1 MAGWR
6 KKMVTCFKNLLSRV
20 SFFSEGVVTAYID
33 QTAWNLVQISSINR
47 GSTLT
52 KHIYTK
58 SAICQVKMAEIC
70 QKSGRGCENLPL
82 KASLW
87 PHRSSLMHQIWSK
100 WCSDKCQ
107 QLLLQTFWHQGPFS
121 WQELGIETKVG
132 QKTPGSHFFEEPLW
146 PHLPTKP
153 PKLGVKW

>member
-1 MAGWR
+1 MSLGCYSIIPLLIISSLRWQVGGR
-6 KKMVTCFKNLLSRV
+6 KWLLV
-20 SFFSEGVVTAYID
+20 SKIFCRECLFLLSEGVVTAYIN
-33 QTAWNLVQISSINR
+33 QTAWNLVQISSTNR
-47 GSTLT
+47 GSTLIQ
-52 KHIYTK
+52 HIYTK

-70 QKSGRGCENLPL
+70 QKSGRWCENLPL

-121 WQELGIETKVG
+121 WQELGI
-132 QKTPGSHFFEEPLW
+132 
-146 PHLPTKP
+146 
-153 PKLGVKW
+153 